1 MSTSLRRARLA
12 VGLMFVANGIVLTT
26 ILPRLPEIK
35 ADLGLTNAALGLALA
50 AGPVGS
56 LAAVPLTGRLIA
68 AFGSAPVAAVA
79 GLVLGTTVP
88 LVAVAPGWAALAA
101 TYLVLG
107 SADGVMDAAM
117 NAHGLRVQSRYGRSL
132 INGMHGLWS
141 VGAASGAA
149 LGTTAA
155 ALQVPLVVHLS
166 VVGGIAVLAAVAA
179 AAWRLR
185 GPDPSDLTAARD
197 ETSADT
203 AGPAGG
209 PAGEPAAGPG
219 GAAGEPSSRSGVR
232 AAVRPLLWVG
242 LLGILAGIPEDVAN
256 TWSTLYLAEDRGAAP
271 GLAGLGYTIFAIAMM
286 VSRFSGDRITD
297 RWGTVTVARAGG
309 LLAFVGYVVVLA
321 SPWFALSV
329 AGFALIGLGIA
340 PAFPSLFHASG
351 HWPGV
356 RSGDGVTVLSWV
368 ARLGF
373 LVTPPVVGLIADWS
387 GIGTGLL
394 VGAVAALAYGLLAG
408 RLAPGAS
415 RHASAEPPT
424 PR

>member
-1 MSTSLRRARLA
+1 
-12 VGLMFVANGIVLTT
+12 
-26 ILPRLPEIK
+26 
-35 ADLGLTNAALGLALA
+35 
-50 AGPVGS
+50 
-56 LAAVPLTGRLIA
+56 
-68 AFGSAPVAAVA
+68 
-79 GLVLGTTVP
+79 
-88 LVAVAPGWAALAA
+88 
-101 TYLVLG
+101 
-107 SADGVMDAAM
+107 
-117 NAHGLRVQSRYGRSL
+117 VQSRYGRSL

-185 GPDPSDLTAARD
+185 GPDPSDLTAVPDEAPVGPAGPAR
-197 ETSADT
+197 
-203 AGPAGG
+203 GPAGG
-209 PAGEPAAGPG
+209 AIGGP
-219 GAAGEPSSRSGVR
+219 SRSGVR

-297 RWGTVTVARAGG
+297 RWGTVTVARVGG
-309 LLAFVGYVVVLA
+309 LLAFVGYLVVLA

-373 LVTPPVVGLIADWS
+373 LVTPPVVGLVADWS

-394 VGAVAALAYGLLAG
+394 VGAAAALAYGLLAG

-415 RHASAEPPT
+415 RHPSDEPPT

>member
-1 MSTSLRRARLA
+1 MTTPLRRARLA

-35 ADLGLTNAALGLALA
+35 SDLGLTNAALGLALA

-56 LAAVPLTGRLIA
+56 LTAVPLTGRLIA
-68 AFGSAPVAAVA
+68 RFGSAPVASAA
-79 GLVLGTTVP
+79 GLLLGAVVP
-88 LVAVAPGWAALAA
+88 LVAVVPGWAALAA

-107 SADGVMDAAM
+107 AADGVMDAAM

-149 LGTTAA
+149 LGTAAA
-155 ALQVPLVVHLS
+155 ALRVPLVVHLS
-166 VVGGIAVLAAVAA
+166 VVGGIAVLAALTA

-185 GPDPSDLTAARD
+185 GPDPTDLTAAQD
-197 ETSADT
+197 DAAD
-203 AGPAGG
+203 GQP
-209 PAGEPAAGPG
+209 GPG
-219 GAAGEPSSRSGVR
+219 VEPLPTGGRSGARSGVR
-232 AAVRPLLWVG
+232 SALRPLMWVG
-242 LLGILAGIPEDVAN
+242 LLGILAGVPEDVAN
-256 TWSTLYLAEDRGAAP
+256 TWSTLYLAEERGAPP

-286 VSRFSGDRITD
+286 VSRFSGDRVTD
-297 RWGTVTVARAGG
+297 RWGTVTVARVGG
-309 LLAFVGYVVVLA
+309 LTAFVGYLVVLS

-373 LVTPPVVGLIADWS
+373 LVTPPMVGLIADAS

-394 VGAVAALAYGLLAG
+394 VGAAAALAYGLLAG

-415 RHASAEPPT
+415 HQPSA
-424 PR
+424 R